1 MTQQN
6 NFNIFEYL
14 FKRIKTM
21 KYLAIIIGLIIVFP
35 VFGQR
40 KKKEDEIVVAPT
52 YVEGI
57 TYSLP
62 RTGLRI
68 YVKATKETFVPGPY
82 AAYAEQLL
90 GIKNVKTRSSSK
102 WKISEVR
109 IESFSEPDP
118 EQIFKAMGD
127 ASSMLNLTSDGRIMG
142 INLPNVTV
150 QQSILKTQKVV
161 QLPDPVDNFSFDDY
175 TDTPFYIP
183 GDSTNNFRPKRVS
196 AEQKAAEAAQRIL
209 ESRLYRYDM
218 ASAMLGELPPD
229 GEAYKI
235 SLEELKEIEKNYLS
249 LFVGRTVEK
258 KDIFSFNFIP
268 TSASGKGSVIFRVSD
283 ESGIVPADDL
293 SGKPV
298 MVEFEVEKNL
308 MKKYT
313 ELAKSENPEAG
324 ESGVYYR
331 MPGIATVKIIS
342 DLRTIASTR
351 LPIAQF
357 GVVAPLPE
365 NVVYGGYMVKYHT
378 ATGAIKSVY
387 KR

>member
-1 MTQQN
+1 
-6 NFNIFEYL
+6 
-14 FKRIKTM
+14 M
-21 KYLAIIIGLIIVFP
+21 KYLAIIIGLIIVIP

-40 KKKEDEIVVAPT
+40 NKKGDEIVVAPT

-62 RTGLRI
+62 RTGLRV
-68 YVKATKETFVPGPY
+68 YVKASKETFVPGPY

-90 GIKNVKTRSSSK
+90 GIKNVKNRPESE

-118 EQIFKAMGD
+118 LQIFKAMGG

-142 INLPNVTV
+142 INLPNATEK
-150 QQSILKTQKVV
+150 QSILKTQKVV
-161 QLPDPVDNFSFDDY
+161 QLPDPVDHFSFDDY

-196 AEQKAAEAAQRIL
+196 TEQKAAEAAERVL
-209 ESRLYRYDM
+209 ESRMYRYDM

-229 GEAYKI
+229 GEAYKVSI
-235 SLEELKEIEKNYLS
+235 EELKEIEKNYLS

-268 TSASGKGSVIFRVSD
+268 TSNLTSGKGAVIFRVSD

-298 MVEFEVEKNL
+298 MVEFEVEKEL
-308 MKKYT
+308 TKKYT
-313 ELAKSENPEAG
+313 ELAKSENPKAG

-365 NVVYGGYMVKYHT
+365 NFVYGGYMVKYHT

-387 KR
+387 KK

>member
-1 MTQQN
+1 
-6 NFNIFEYL
+6 
-14 FKRIKTM
+14 M

-40 KKKEDEIVVAPT
+40 KKKEDEIVVVPT

-62 RTGLRI
+62 RTGLRV
-68 YVKATKETFVPGPY
+68 YVKAIKETFVPGPY
-82 AAYAEQLL
+82 AGYAEQLL
-90 GIKNVKTRSSSK
+90 GIKNVKKRRESK

-118 EQIFKAMGD
+118 EQIFKAMGE

-142 INLPNVTV
+142 INLPNATEK
-150 QQSILKTQKVV
+150 QSILKTQKVI
-161 QLPDPVDNFSFDDY
+161 QLPDTFDDFSFDY
-175 TDTPFYIP
+175 FTDTPFYIP
-183 GDSTNNFRPKRVS
+183 GDSTNNFRPRRVG

-229 GEAYKI
+229 GEAYRV
-235 SLEELKEIEKNYLS
+235 SLEELKEIERNYLS

-258 KDIFSFNFIP
+258 KDIFSFNYIP
-268 TSASGKGSVIFRVSD
+268 TSASGKGAVIFRVSD
-283 ESGIVPADDL
+283 ENGIVPPDDL

-298 MVEFEVEKNL
+298 MIEFEVEKNL
-308 MKKYT
+308 VKKYT

-324 ESGVYYR
+324 ESGIYYR
-331 MPGIATVKIIS
+331 MPGIASVRIIYE
-342 DLRTIASTR
+342 LTIIASTR

-365 NVVYGGYMVKYHT
+365 NVVYGGFMVKYHPE
-378 ATGAIKSVY
+378 TGAIKSVY

>member
-1 MTQQN
+1 
-6 NFNIFEYL
+6 
-14 FKRIKTM
+14 M
-21 KYLAIIIGLIIVFP
+21 KYLAIIIGLIIVIP

-40 KKKEDEIVVAPT
+40 NKKGDEIVVAPT

-62 RTGLRI
+62 RTGLRV

-82 AAYAEQLL
+82 AGYAEQLL
-90 GIKNVKTRSSSK
+90 GIKNVKKRSESK

-118 EQIFKAMGD
+118 EQVFKAMGD

-142 INLPNVTV
+142 INLPNVTE

-161 QLPDPVDNFSFDDY
+161 QLPDTFDDFSFDNY
-175 TDTPFYIP
+175 TDTPFYVP
-183 GDSTNNFRPKRVS
+183 GDSTNNFRPKRVGT
-196 AEQKAAEAAQRIL
+196 EQKAAEAAQRIL

-229 GEAYKI
+229 GEAYKV

-258 KDIFSFNFIP
+258 KDIFSFNYIP
-268 TSASGKGSVIFRVSD
+268 TEVTDKGAVIFRVSD
-283 ESGIVPADDL
+283 EKGIVPADDL

-313 ELAKSENPEAG
+313 ELAKSDNPEAG

-342 DLRTIASTR
+342 DLVTIASTR

-357 GVVAPLPE
+357 GVIAPLPE
-365 NVVYGGYMVKYHT
+365 NVVYGGFMVKYHT
-378 ATGAIKSVY
+378 GTGAIKSVY

>member
-14 FKRIKTM
+14 FKRIKPM

-40 KKKEDEIVVAPT
+40 KKKEDEVVVAPT
-52 YVEGI
+52 FVEGI

-62 RTGLRI
+62 RTGLRV
-68 YVKATKETFVPGPY
+68 YVRATKETFVPGPY

-90 GIKNVKTRSSSK
+90 GIKDVKSRSSSK

-127 ASSMLNLTSDGRIMG
+127 ASSMLNLTSDGRILG
-142 INLPNVTV
+142 INLPNVTE

-161 QLPDPVDNFSFDDY
+161 ELPDPVDNFSFY
-175 TDTPFYIP
+175 NFTDTPFYIP

-209 ESRLYRYDM
+209 EARLYRYDM
-218 ASAMLGELPPD
+218 ASAMLEDLPPD
-229 GEAYKI
+229 GEGYTVSI
-235 SLEELKEIEKNYLS
+235 EELKNIEKNYLS

-268 TSASGKGSVIFRVSD
+268 TSALGKGSVIFRVSD
-283 ESGIVPADDL
+283 ESGIVSADDL

-298 MVEFEVEKNL
+298 MVEFEVEKSL

-313 ELAKSENPEAG
+313 ELAKSDNPDAG
-324 ESGVYYR
+324 ESGVFYR

-342 DLRTIASTR
+342 DLTTIASTR

-365 NVVYGGYMVKYHT
+365 NVVYGGFMVKYHPE
-378 ATGAIKSVY
+378 TGAIKSVY